1 MNRRVVS
8 FFLYLTLML
17 AVTGVAQASI
27 VFTLDPTNG
36 SVSGAPGDTVGWGFT
51 VTNDSALEWIVVTG
65 STLYTNKDYNPGYT
79 GATPWGTY
87 TDLMSNSITYDTPLG
102 PTSSLTLPFAPGANP
117 QTGAGSFAIDIATP
131 YNDQAIGY
139 IVFDYQVF
147 TENPALNY
155 SAPYTFAS
163 SPQINVAIS
172 TPEPSTYAL
181 LCISLGVVGFARKR
195 MVKSEG

>member
-8 FFLYLTLML
+8 FLLYLTLVL
-17 AVTGVAQASI
+17 TGTGVAQAS
-27 VFTLDPTNG
+27 VLFTLDPPG
-36 SVSGAPGDTVGWGFT
+36 GAVSGAPGDTVGWGFT

-65 STLYTNKDYNPGYT
+65 STLYSNKDYDPGYT
-79 GATPWGTY
+79 GATPWGIY
-87 TDLMSNSITYDTPLG
+87 TDLMSNSISYDTPLA
-102 PTSSLTLPFAPGANP
+102 PSSSLSLPFAPGVNP
-117 QTGAGSFAIDIATP
+117 QTGAGSFAIDSATP

-139 IVFDYQVF
+139 IAFDYQIF

-155 SAPYTFAS
+155 SAPYTFTS

-181 LCISLGVVGFARKR
+181 LCLSLGVVGYARRKLR
-195 MVKSEG
+195 SKN